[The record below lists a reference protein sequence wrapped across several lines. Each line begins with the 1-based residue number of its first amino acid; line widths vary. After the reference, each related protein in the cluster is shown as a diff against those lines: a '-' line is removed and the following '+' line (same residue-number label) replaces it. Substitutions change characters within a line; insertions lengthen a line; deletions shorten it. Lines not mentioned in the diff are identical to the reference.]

1 MLDFI
6 SKHPYLLDGL
16 NMSEIMKLLKA
27 NGMKTTPE
35 KFLELFKKTDLGLY
49 HLTVNDY
56 DLIELAPPD
65 FDEISDK
72 KFRPKKWQ
80 CTVIGGA

>member
-6 SKHPYLLDGL
+6 SKYPFLLSGL
-16 NMSEIMKLLKA
+16 NMSEIIKLLKA
-27 NGMKTTPE
+27 NDMKTTPE
-35 KFLELFKKTDLGLY
+35 DFLKLFEKTELGFY
-49 HLTVNDY
+49 HLTVNDC

-65 FDEISDK
+65 LDEITDK